1 MRRRALG
8 AATAAT
14 LATVLPTSTQ
24 ATAQAPP
31 GCAVTPAPDA
41 ETAIAGMINGAR
53 AARDL
58 PRVRMHDAIRAAG
71 RRWSVRMARTGDFRH
86 TGLEWAGARSAG
98 ENISM
103 APTARANFVAQMN
116 SPPHRRN
123 LLTRAW
129 RLVGVGA
136 AERCDGALYVTV
148 NLMR

>member
-1 MRRRALG
+1 
-8 AATAAT
+8 
-14 LATVLPTSTQ
+14 
-24 ATAQAPP
+24 
-31 GCAVTPAPDA
+31 VTPAPGA
-41 ETAIAGMINGAR
+41 ETAIGGMINSAR
-53 AARDL
+53 AARGL

-86 TGLEWAGARSAG
+86 TRLEWARGRAGG
-98 ENISM
+98 ENISI
-103 APTARANFVAQMN
+103 APTARGNFVAQMN